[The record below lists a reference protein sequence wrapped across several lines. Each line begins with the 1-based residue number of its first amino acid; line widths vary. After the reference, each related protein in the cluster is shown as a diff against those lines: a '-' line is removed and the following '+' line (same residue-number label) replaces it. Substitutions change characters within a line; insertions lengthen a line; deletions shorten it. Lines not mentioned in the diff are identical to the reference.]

1 MSILTPTVK
10 TGLTL
15 RWIISSDLPALEPL
29 AYQCPALQW
38 NEDDFRECFRSVDTI
53 GKIAEMDGRAVGFLI
68 YKLDHGLHEV
78 FIKNMAVSPDCR
90 RIGIGRTL
98 VQSLDA
104 KLAQSYDRISAI
116 IPETDVP
123 VEFLLAHPW
132 LQGRAGAAPLVRR
145 GRRLPD
151 AEGSH
156 HV

>member
-1 MSILTPTVK
+1 MRTISGNAFARSIPSAKLLK
-10 TGLTL
+10 
-15 RWIISSDLPALEPL
+15 W
-29 AYQCPALQW
+29 
-38 NEDDFRECFRSVDTI
+38 
-53 GKIAEMDGRAVGFLI
+53 DGRAVGFLI

-123 VEFLLAHPW
+123 VQFLLRNLGYKA
-132 LQGRAGAAPLVRR
+132 VRVL
-145 GRRLPD
+145 RRWFDEED
-151 AEGSH
+151 AYLMQKARTMYSGNR
-156 HV
+156 